1 MSGTHPHAPQLRREM
16 QADHKAGVVCPPIVG
31 LSFVDEDEAPHG
43 RSVCWDAG
51 ARALEGLRV
60 YKIGVASLTLRREV
74 GYVSLEV
81 LLPVNRHVLE
91 AVPVHQGASCSQT
104 HDREIEEGCG

>member
-1 MSGTHPHAPQLRREM
+1 MSGAHPHAPQLRREM
-16 QADHKAGVVCPPIVG
+16 QADHKAWVVCPPIVG
-31 LSFVDEDEAPHG
+31 LSFVDEDEEPHG
-43 RSVCWDAG
+43 RAVCWDAG

-60 YKIGVASLTLRREV
+60 CKVGVASLTLLREV

-91 AVPVHQGASCSQT
+91 AVPVHQGASCSQI
-104 HDREIEEGCG
+104 HIEEGCG